1 LENKELMSAI
11 TLYRSQYEAIIK
23 LPDPDFRIITGAILK
38 YAFDDE
44 TPEDLTTLQLAVFDM
59 CKGNI
64 DKSNERRRMKAERN
78 KKYYE
83 NQKKFSHIKTRSDTL
98 RQVQTGSSHNE
109 NENENENE
117 NVNVNENVNEN
128 ENENENNIYN
138 NSLSERENFLK
149 KICKWHDEWNDP
161 EGVVDPEGY
170 VLYVEGNDCPKT
182 KKYFESYCFN
192 VKKLRKKKKVE
203 EKAEEEVVPDVEAPR
218 MSKEE
223 WEKWMQEGDEENV

>member
-1 LENKELMSAI
+1 MINKELMSAI
-11 TLYRSQYEAIIK
+11 TLYRSQYEAIMK

-44 TPEDLTTLQLAVFDM
+44 MPEDLTTLQLAVFDM

-64 DKSNERRRMKAERN
+64 DKSNERRRLKAERN

-117 NVNVNENVNEN
+117 NVNVNENEN
-128 ENENENNIYN
+128 ENNNIYN

-161 EGVVDPEGY
+161 EGVIDPEGY

-203 EKAEEEVVPDVEAPR
+203 KKMEAVPEKPLEDDSEEDDGWFDNLED
-218 MSKEE
+218 
-223 WEKWMQEGDEENV
+223 EGDV

>member
-1 LENKELMSAI
+1 MINKELMSAI
-11 TLYRSQYEAIIK
+11 TLYRSQYEAIMK

-44 TPEDLTTLQLAVFDM
+44 MPEDLTTLQLAVFDM

-64 DKSNERRRMKAERN
+64 DKSNERRRLKAERN

-109 NENENENE
+109 NEN
-117 NVNVNENVNEN
+117 VNEN
-128 ENENENNIYN
+128 ENENNNIYN

-161 EGVVDPEGY
+161 EGVIDPEGY

-203 EKAEEEVVPDVEAPR
+203 KKMEAVPEKPLEDDSEEDDGWFDNLED
-218 MSKEE
+218 
-223 WEKWMQEGDEENV
+223 EGDV

>member
-1 LENKELMSAI
+1 MKDKELMSAI

-44 TPEDLTTLQLAVFDM
+44 TPKDLTTLQLAVFDM

-109 NENENENE
+109 NEN
-117 NVNVNENVNEN
+117 VNENVN

-203 EKAEEEVVPDVEAPR
+203 KKMEAVPEKPLEDDSEEDDGWFDNLED
-218 MSKEE
+218 
-223 WEKWMQEGDEENV
+223 EGDV

>member
-1 LENKELMSAI
+1 MINKELMSAI
-11 TLYRSQYEAIIK
+11 TLYRSQYEAIMK

-44 TPEDLTTLQLAVFDM
+44 MPEDLTTLQLAVFDM

-64 DKSNERRRMKAERN
+64 DKSNERRRLKAERN

-83 NQKKFSHIKTRSDTL
+83 NQKKFSHIKTHSDTL

-109 NENENENE
+109 NE
-117 NVNVNENVNEN
+117 NENVNEN

-149 KICKWHDEWNDP
+149 KICKWYDEWNDP
-161 EGVVDPEGY
+161 EGVIDPEGY

-203 EKAEEEVVPDVEAPR
+203 K
-218 MSKEE
+218 KEE
-223 WEKWMQEGDEENV
+223 AAPEKPLEDDSEEDDGWFDSLEDEGNV

>member
-1 LENKELMSAI
+1 MENKELMSAI

-44 TPEDLTTLQLAVFDM
+44 MPEDLTTLQLAVFDM

-109 NENENENE
+109 NENENEN
-117 NVNVNENVNEN
+117 VNVNENVNEN
-128 ENENENNIYN
+128 ENENENNNIYN
-138 NSLSERENFLK
+138 NSLSEREFFK

-192 VKKLRKKKKVE
+192 VKKLRKKKKE
-203 EKAEEEVVPDVEAPR
+203 EKKAEEEVVPDVEAPR

>member
-1 LENKELMSAI
+1 MKDKELMSAI
-11 TLYRSQYEAIIK
+11 TLYRSQYEAIMK

-38 YAFDDE
+38 YAFDGE
-44 TPEDLTTLQLAVFDM
+44 MPKDLTVLQLAVFDM

-64 DKSNERRRMKAERN
+64 DKSNERRRLKAELNR
-78 KKYYE
+78 KYYE
-83 NQKKFSHIKTRSDTL
+83 SKKQEKIQTHSDTL
-98 RQVQTGSSHNE
+98 RHIQTGSSHNE
-109 NENENENE
+109 NENEN
-117 NVNVNENVNEN
+117 VNEKENEN

-149 KICKWHDEWNDP
+149 KICRWHDEWNDP
-161 EGVVDPEGY
+161 EGVIDPEGY

-203 EKAEEEVVPDVEAPR
+203 KKMEVAPEKPLEDDSEEDDGWFDSLED
-218 MSKEE
+218 
-223 WEKWMQEGDEENV
+223 EGNV

>member
-11 TLYRSQYEAIIK
+11 TLYRSQYEAIMK

-38 YAFDDE
+38 YAFDGE
-44 TPEDLTTLQLAVFDM
+44 MPKDLTVLQLAVFDM
-59 CKGNI
+59 CKGNV
-64 DKSNERRRMKAERN
+64 DKSNERRRLKAELNR
-78 KKYYE
+78 KYYE
-83 NQKKFSHIKTRSDTL
+83 SKKQEKIQTHSDTL
-98 RQVQTGSSHNE
+98 RHIQTHSSH
-109 NENENENE
+109 NENENE

-128 ENENENNIYN
+128 ENENENNNIYN

-161 EGVVDPEGY
+161 EGVIDPEGY

-192 VKKLRKKKKVE
+192 VKKLRKKKKA
-203 EKAEEEVVPDVEAPR
+203 EKKVEAAPVE
-218 MSKEE
+218 SLKDDSEE
-223 WEKWMQEGDEENV
+223 DDGWFDNLEDEGNV

>member
-1 LENKELMSAI
+1 MINKELMSAI
-11 TLYRSQYEAIIK
+11 TLYRSQYEAIMK

-44 TPEDLTTLQLAVFDM
+44 MPEDLTTLQLAVFDM

-64 DKSNERRRMKAERN
+64 DKSNERRRLKAERN

-109 NENENENE
+109 NENEN
-117 NVNVNENVNEN
+117 VNVNEN
-128 ENENENNIYN
+128 ENENNNIYN

-161 EGVVDPEGY
+161 EGVIDPEGY

-203 EKAEEEVVPDVEAPR
+203 KKMEAVPEKPLEDDSEEDDGWFDNLED
-218 MSKEE
+218 
-223 WEKWMQEGDEENV
+223 EGDV

>member
-1 LENKELMSAI
+1 MENKELMSAI

-38 YAFDDE
+38 YAFDNE
-44 TPEDLTTLQLAVFDM
+44 MPKDLTTLQLAVFDM

-109 NENENENE
+109 NEN
-117 NVNVNENVNEN
+117 VNVNENVNEN
-128 ENENENNIYN
+128 ENENENNNIYN

-149 KICKWHDEWNDP
+149 KFANGTMSGMIRKELLIRK
-161 EGVVDPEGY
+161 GM
-170 VLYVEGNDCPKT
+170 
-182 KKYFESYCFN
+182 SY
-192 VKKLRKKKKVE
+192 
-203 EKAEEEVVPDVEAPR
+203 
-218 MSKEE
+218 MSKAMTAQRPRNILRAIVLML
-223 WEKWMQEGDEENV
+223 KN

>member
-1 LENKELMSAI
+1 MINKELMSAI
-11 TLYRSQYEAIIK
+11 TLYRSQYEAIMK

-44 TPEDLTTLQLAVFDM
+44 MPEDLTTLQLAVFDM

-64 DKSNERRRMKAERN
+64 DKSNERRRLKAERN

-109 NENENENE
+109 NENENEN
-117 NVNVNENVNEN
+117 VNVNEN
-128 ENENENNIYN
+128 ENENNNIYN

-161 EGVVDPEGY
+161 EGVIDPEGY

-203 EKAEEEVVPDVEAPR
+203 KKMEAVPEKPLEDDSEEDDGWFDNLED
-218 MSKEE
+218 
-223 WEKWMQEGDEENV
+223 EGDV